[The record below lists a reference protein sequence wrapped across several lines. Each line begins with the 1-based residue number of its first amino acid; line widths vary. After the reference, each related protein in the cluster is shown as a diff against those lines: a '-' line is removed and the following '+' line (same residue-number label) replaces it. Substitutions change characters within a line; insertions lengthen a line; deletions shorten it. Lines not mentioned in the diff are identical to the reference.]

1 MKVEGVRQEMQS
13 NVFSLHMLYNNTHYV
28 VVKREREGEREG
40 ERGRAKE
47 CKECIIQMA

>member
-1 MKVEGVRQEMQS
+1 MGIRQEMQS
-13 NVFSLHMLYNNTHYV
+13 NMFCLHMLYNTHTHYV